1 MCTTFSDSVLETLV
15 TTAKWRTGNGE
26 FVTPREMTDSHLWC
40 ASERI
45 NKVCCRGDKYQR
57 FSNEE
62 WLAMFVY
69 ELRRRQ
75 EGKTKQTDLEA
86 KLLASKA
93 RLKERVALVAYLKE
107 QLDEAEADVY
117 GEENNIDYLEAELDN
132 LAKC

>member
-1 MCTTFSDSVLETLV
+1 MTISYSDSVLEVLV
-15 TTAKWRTGNGE
+15 TTAKWRKGDGVY
-26 FVTPREMTDSHLWC
+26 VTPREMDDHHLWC

-45 NKVCCRGDKYQR
+45 NKVCCRGDVYQR

-75 EGKTKQTDLEA
+75 DSKAKKMTLEA

-93 RLKERVALVAYLKE
+93 QLKKREDLCSYLKE
-107 QLDEAEADVY
+107 QLDEAQSLVY
-117 GEENNIDYLEAELDN
+117 GELENIEYLEAEL
-132 LAKC
+132 AKY